1 MWIFVM
7 FGFLGCTSDPKG
19 IDYVMVSDKPVKP
32 NRILVHDFAVAA
44 SDLPVDAPVAARL
57 SAGASPST
65 EQLAMARQLSAEVT
79 TQLVAS
85 LRAMGLPVERAL
97 PDAIPHANDV
107 VIRGSFVSVREG
119 DTNKHL
125 IIGIDFAASQ
135 LMTAVEGFQITPQG
149 VARRPAIAV
158 GETTNGNAPG
168 VVFTTPIKIDGEG
181 AFRTKKDGWVK
192 QTINEIAERV
202 RARFKEQGWLT

>member
-1 MWIFVM
+1 L
-7 FGFLGCTSDPKG
+7 LGLVGCAADPKG
-19 IDYVMVSDKPVKP
+19 IEYVMVSDKPAKP

-57 SAGASPST
+57 SPGASPSA
-65 EQLAMARQLSAEVT
+65 EQLAMARQLSAEMT

-85 LRAMGLPVERAL
+85 IRAMGLPAERAL
-97 PDAIPHANDV
+97 ADAVPHANDV

-149 VARRPAIAV
+149 VARRPAISAD
-158 GETTNGNAPG
+158 TPTNSNPAG
-168 VVFTTPIKIDGEG
+168 VLFTTPIKIDGEG
-181 AFRTKKDGWVK
+181 SFRAKKDAWIK
-192 QTINEIAERV
+192 QTVDEITERV
-202 RARFKEQGWLT
+202 RARFKEQGWTT